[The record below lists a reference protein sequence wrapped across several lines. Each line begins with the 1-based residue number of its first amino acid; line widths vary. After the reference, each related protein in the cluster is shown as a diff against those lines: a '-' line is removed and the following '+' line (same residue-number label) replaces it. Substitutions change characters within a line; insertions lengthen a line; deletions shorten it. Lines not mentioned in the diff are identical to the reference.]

1 MVITVEIEKILTISQ
16 QNEQKINKYA
26 VDIKCFIVVYHSI
39 SADCFAATVY
49 INTVGN
55 WVNHTQLLCFLFI
68 FKGEE
73 GYRLKIVGGKKKKKE
88 KKINRNQR

>member
-1 MVITVEIEKILTISQ
+1 MTVELERILTISQ

-49 INTVGN
+49 INTVRN
-55 WVNHTQLLCFLFI
+55 WVNHTRLLCLLFI

-73 GYRLKIVGGKKKKKE
+73 GYRLKIVGWGEKE
-88 KKINRNQR
+88 RKKINRKQDER

>member
-1 MVITVEIEKILTISQ
+1 MVMTVELERILTISQ

-49 INTVGN
+49 INTVRN
-55 WVNHTQLLCFLFI
+55 WVNHTLLCYVFFLSL
-68 FKGEE
+68 KGKRDI
-73 GYRLKIVGGKKKKKE
+73 G
-88 KKINRNQR
+88 